1 MPIIRLALI
10 LFFISLLVLLV
21 AYFST
26 QNTRYLN
33 AIKEISKYFGFLLLG
48 AFLLYLIER
57 IIRF

>member
-10 LFFISLLVLLV
+10 LVFISSLVLLV
-21 AYFST
+21 AYFAT

-33 AIKEISKYFGFLLLG
+33 AMKLVAKYFGFLLIG